1 MFSRRISVGV
11 LAGIVG
17 MAMLI
22 ATSAP
27 SAAFTLSSP
36 SLEKPFVGAFVEQ
49 VWWDRW
55 GRWHGGWH
63 RWHGGWG
70 WHRWHRWGWG
80 WHRPAYR
87 YYGYY
92 QPVRHCW
99 VGPWGG
105 WRCTW

>member
-22 ATSAP
+22 ATSGP

-49 VWWDRW
+49 V
-55 GRWHGGWH
+55 
-63 RWHGGWG
+63 
-70 WHRWHRWGWG
+70 
-80 WHRPAYR
+80 
-87 YYGYY
+87 
-92 QPVRHCW
+92 
-99 VGPWGG
+99 
-105 WRCTW
+105 

>member
-22 ATSAP
+22 ATSGP

-55 GRWHGGWH
+55 GHWH
-63 RWHGGWG
+63 G
-70 WHRWHRWGWG
+70 WHRWHRWAG
-80 WHRPAYR
+80 
-87 YYGYY
+87 
-92 QPVRHCW
+92 
-99 VGPWGG
+99 VGIGPPIGTTG
-105 WRCTW
+105 TISPCATAG

>member
-22 ATSAP
+22 ATSGP

-49 VWWDRW
+49 VGGTGGAIGTVGTDGTAGAGVGFWAGN
-55 GRWHGGWH
+55 GRSM
-63 RWHGGWG
+63 
-70 WHRWHRWGWG
+70 
-80 WHRPAYR
+80 
-87 YYGYY
+87 
-92 QPVRHCW
+92 VRQ
-99 VGPWGG
+99 
-105 WRCTW
+105 

>member
-17 MAMLI
+17 TAMLI
-22 ATSAP
+22 AT
-27 SAAFTLSSP
+27 AFTLSSP

-55 GRWHGGWH
+55 GRRHG
-63 RWHGGWG
+63 G

>member
-36 SLEKPFVGAFVEQ
+36 SLEKPFVGAFIEQ

-55 GRWHGGWH
+55 GRWHGVGT
-63 RWHGGWG
+63 GGTTG
-70 WHRWHRWGWG
+70 AGTG
-80 WHRPAYR
+80 GTA
-87 YYGYY
+87 GAG
-92 QPVRHCW
+92 
-99 VGPWGG
+99 VGIGPPIGTMG
-105 WRCTW
+105 IISPCATAG